1 MDNVMN
7 QHFNLRN
14 SIYSSSVFFWLTFAK
29 YQPEKYNFN
38 LNKGFFMEIM
48 TQIRQI
54 SKKTKSKSPDFY
66 GNFQ

>member
-7 QHFNLRN
+7 QHFNKRF
-14 SIYSSSVFFWLTFAK
+14 YFKQCFFWLTFAK

-38 LNKGFFMEIM
+38 LHKGFFMERM

-54 SKKTKSKSPDFY
+54 SKKKKSKSPNFY
-66 GNFQ
+66 GKFQ